1 MELRLPDFQCGVL
14 PIPRAAAA
22 TYGLPDGELQ
32 ETLRVILRTISAQK
46 QWQAKCM
53 GVDVPVLPV
62 HTHAEK
68 VLYFKVQRRMR
79 QRLKWPPSY
88 LETTRE
94 YNKCGSDY
102 RLVLAGG
109 VERSGRSNPVQ
120 TLKPDCYFKT
130 AAHIAAYE
138 AFCDRSE
145 NMRSTLHLFQPNEK
159 LRAIVSSNT
168 AYSNFEADASS
179 TATSRR
185 PLPSHSAA
193 AARSA
198 APSAAP
204 SAAITSPPGSTRSA
218 AARRGAVGVS
228 ASNERPAPSADR
240 SAPAPSPPSPPAPSP
255 SASLPW
261 QQAAVLVPPAGLPSL
276 LPSPVLPRSQAAAAD
291 GGGDQVPGL
300 SLNFQGRGART
311 LPLLPAIVPRFG
323 AGVCR
328 PLPPASDGGADT
340 AAEPK
345 GCRRCGACHLLGCK
359 GSNKLR
365 RCPGWVDRHA

>member
-1 MELRLPDFQCGVL
+1 MSFLTHKCAMELRLPDFQCGVL

-159 LRAIVSSNT
+159 LRAIASSNT

-261 QQAAVLVPPAGLPSL
+261 QQAAVLVPPAGLPSFLSTSKGGVLAPCPCCQQLCPALGLGCAGHCLQPLMVVLIRL
-276 LPSPVLPRSQAAAAD
+276 LSQ
-291 GGGDQVPGL
+291 
-300 SLNFQGRGART
+300 RGADAAGSATYLGAKGRT
-311 LPLLPAIVPRFG
+311 N
-323 AGVCR
+323 C
-328 PLPPASDGGADT
+328 GGAPDGLT
-340 AAEPK
+340 VTRET
-345 GCRRCGACHLLGCK
+345 
-359 GSNKLR
+359 
-365 RCPGWVDRHA
+365 